1 MAGEQKILTDTYRNF
16 VKYCP
21 GLTDIQN
28 YEGSQRDVTIIET
41 LVVPVC
47 MAVSGFST
55 NLLSSVYFS
64 IYMYMYVY
72 IYIYICPVDWTL
84 KLPSRIMVYGID
96 TVQFRS
102 KYNRYHIRI

>member
-1 MAGEQKILTDTYRNF
+1 MGITIFLAGEQKSLTDTYRNF

-28 YEGSQRDVTIIET
+28 YEGSQRDVTIVET

-55 NLLSSVYFS
+55 NLLSSVYLR
-64 IYMYMYVY
+64 VY
-72 IYIYICPVDWTL
+72 IYICLVDWTL
-84 KLPSRIMVYGID
+84 KLPSRIMVYDID
-96 TVQFRS
+96 TAQ
-102 KYNRYHIRI
+102 K

>member
-47 MAVSGFST
+47 MAVLGFST
-55 NLLSSVYFS
+55 NLLPSVYFG
-64 IYMYMYVY
+64 IY
-72 IYIYICPVDWTL
+72 IYIYICLVDWTL
-84 KLPSRIMVYGID
+84 KLPSRIMVYDID
-96 TVQFRS
+96 TAQ
-102 KYNRYHIRI
+102 K